1 MTVGH
6 AAHLD
11 AKAEGDNSMLRKRE
25 QAEDVYASL
34 VPQDPRDMVRATLL
48 ESQFPGAQRAASRLP
63 RPQAGPP
70 FNRPRCSGSGHTRF
84 KVWIWQL
91 SGRWT
96 MDTES
101 IQGNERGTYVALSHP
116 TATNHGIA
124 YGARALWRRSFHSSR
139 RSNDRP
145 GRTGKPSTG
154 RREAGVVDQR
164 MRRFA

>member
-1 MTVGH
+1 MGH
-6 AAHLD
+6 AAYPD
-11 AKAEGDNSMLRKRE
+11 AKAKGNNSMLRKRE

-34 VPQDPRDMVRATLL
+34 VPQDPRDMVRTTLF
-48 ESQFPGAQRAASRLP
+48 ESQFPVAQRAASRLP

-70 FNRPRCSGSGHTRF
+70 LHRLRPCESGQTRF
-84 KVWIWQL
+84 DEWIWLL

-101 IQGNERGTYVALSHP
+101 IQGNKRGTYVALLHP

-145 GRTGKPSTG
+145 GRTGKPFTG

-164 MRRFA
+164 MERIA